1 MEGVNGQLQTKY
13 QKVVAEYSKIRAQA
27 SVLKKAVID
36 EQTRNSELKE
46 QLKEKDVSLRRAEQ
60 ELDSLIFRNQQLTKR
75 VTVLQDEL
83 DKSQNKSKKGKS
95 KSSENKDQPPPPPP
109 NHVYV
114 EEFKKKIVE
123 NAQLQSVISDKDNEI
138 DELSDRIKHL
148 EYKLDL
154 SEKSRIELDSK
165 YQDKIDKLERDK
177 NELIKKLNDRQ
188 KHDETVSWSSIE
200 GKWSYDCDLKTTIT
214 NHRQV
219 DHSPFSSPSVSRR
232 SSKSIGDIRL
242 QKTPDYQDDTN
253 NEFEYSKIYDLE
265 KELSQYKSDYYIL
278 KNKYDELQEKN
289 NYILQQTDSNN
300 LESVEIN
307 NMIGSLK
314 APFALPDEIEARE
327 AKIKDYFQ
335 REIDKLITE
344 KQIYHAKNLAIAAS
358 NQVMSVHLD
367 TSEEKRKKCETA
379 LLEAL
384 SNWTSSQEDK
394 EVQEGSYTSQLS
406 TMTEHLANMNEK
418 LIQQTEEIQQLK
430 YELSNKNEKK
440 GKQK

>member
-1 MEGVNGQLQTKY
+1 MDGVNGQLQTKY
-13 QKVVAEYSKIRAQA
+13 QKVVSEYSKIRAQA

-36 EQTRNSELKE
+36 EQARSSELKD

-83 DKSQNKSKKGKS
+83 DKMQNKLKKGKS
-95 KSSENKDQPPPPPP
+95 KSSSENKDQPPPPP

-114 EEFKKKIVE
+114 EEFQKKIVE
-123 NAQLQSVISDKDNEI
+123 NAQLQSIISDKDNEL

-165 YQDKIDKLERDK
+165 YQEKIDKLERDK
-177 NELIKKLNDRQ
+177 NEILKKLNDRQ

-200 GKWSYDCDLKTTIT
+200 GKWGYDSELKTNLV
-214 NHRQV
+214 NHRQT

-232 SSKSIGDIRL
+232 SSKSASDIRF
-242 QKTPDYQDDTN
+242 QKTPEYQDESN
-253 NEFEYSKIYDLE
+253 NEFEYSKIYELE
-265 KELSQYKSDYYIL
+265 KELSQYKIDYHIL
-278 KNKYDELQEKN
+278 KHKYDELQQKN
-289 NYILQQTDSNN
+289 SFVTHQSDSNT
-300 LESVEIN
+300 LEPVEIS

-314 APFALPDEIEARE
+314 APFALPDEVEARE
-327 AKIKDYFQ
+327 AKIKDFYL

-344 KQIYHAKNLAIAAS
+344 KQIYHAKNLAISAT

-384 SNWTSSQEDK
+384 SNWSSSQEDK
-394 EVQEGSYTSQLS
+394 EVQEGSYSTQLS

-430 YELSNKNEKK
+430 YELSNKNGKK

>member
-1 MEGVNGQLQTKY
+1 MVLFQ
-13 QKVVAEYSKIRAQA
+13 IRAQA

-46 QLKEKDVSLRRAEQ
+46 QLKERDVSLRRAEQ

-95 KSSENKDQPPPPPP
+95 KSSENKDQPPPPP

-165 YQDKIDKLERDK
+165 FQDKIDKLERDK

-219 DHSPFSSPSVSRR
+219 DHSPLSSPSVSRR

-242 QKTPDYQDDTN
+242 QKTPEYQDDTN

-289 NYILQQTDSNN
+289 NYILQQVDSNN
-300 LESVEIN
+300 LEPVEIN
-307 NMIGSLK
+307 NMVL
-314 APFALPDEIEARE
+314 F
-327 AKIKDYFQ
+327 
-335 REIDKLITE
+335 
-344 KQIYHAKNLAIAAS
+344 
-358 NQVMSVHLD
+358 
-367 TSEEKRKKCETA
+367 
-379 LLEAL
+379 
-384 SNWTSSQEDK
+384 
-394 EVQEGSYTSQLS
+394 
-406 TMTEHLANMNEK
+406 
-418 LIQQTEEIQQLK
+418 
-430 YELSNKNEKK
+430 
-440 GKQK
+440 